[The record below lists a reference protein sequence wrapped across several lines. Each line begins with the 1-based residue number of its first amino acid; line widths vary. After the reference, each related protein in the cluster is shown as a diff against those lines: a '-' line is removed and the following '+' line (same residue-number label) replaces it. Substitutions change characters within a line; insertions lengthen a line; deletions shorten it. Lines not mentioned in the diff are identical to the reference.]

1 VAKLYLVLFMKEIT
15 IVAKNDVGSLAALA
29 EALGNVGVNIEAISA
44 YEKDNKALF
53 RVLTNDVTTTMKAVA
68 KLEGMHASESD
79 IIVITLQNRPGELG
93 KITRKL
99 ANKDVNLESL
109 YIVSRANDATEV
121 AIRPAKTDFE
131 KARTVLGVK

>member
-1 VAKLYLVLFMKEIT
+1 MKEIT

-53 RVLTNDVTTTMKAVA
+53 RVLTNDVTTTLKAIS
-68 KLEGMHASESD
+68 KLEGMHATESD
-79 IIVITLQNRPGELG
+79 ILVIRLQNRPGELG

-99 ANKDVNLESL
+99 ANKDVSLESL
-109 YIVSRANDATEV
+109 YIVGRANDATEV
-121 AIRPAKTDFE
+121 AIRPAKTDFD
-131 KARTVLGVK
+131 KARAVLGVK